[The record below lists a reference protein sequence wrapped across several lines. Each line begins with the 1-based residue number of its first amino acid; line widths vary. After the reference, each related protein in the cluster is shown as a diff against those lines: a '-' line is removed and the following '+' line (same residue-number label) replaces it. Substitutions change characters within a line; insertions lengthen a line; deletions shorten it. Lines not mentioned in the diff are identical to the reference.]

1 MSTQPRIH
9 GRYRVDE
16 RLGATRIATV
26 YRAYDDKLNRP
37 VLLNLMRSHLA
48 EQRGIRDRF
57 VSDSELRARNV
68 HSALPEVYD
77 SGNIED
83 RPFFI
88 TEFITGRTVRTRAP
102 FTPQESLTYIKHI
115 VAAVNACHQSNIPH
129 PPISSHD
136 FVVVS
141 EGHVKWIEN
150 WQLSPSDVLIDLASY
165 RAPERKDGDNE
176 TQQSAVFAIGV
187 LLFEMLTGSRP
198 FSGATPEEVS
208 HQIQSIDIP
217 PVTTI
222 LGNTCPP
229 QVDELIMRCT
239 ARNPEYRIKDFEE
252 LLLIIEQT
260 RRFLL
265 VESGRLSKPL
275 GNNNTDDDG
284 ADFYDGET
292 TTMRAPWHKQLLSVL
307 VTALAVVAVAAGGW
321 FAWPFIQRSV
331 GPIDTQALVSQI
343 QAPFQQ
349 LSFDRLVM
357 PPWLE
362 QLFQGSETVQTLV
375 VSGEGMLDV
384 YSDPTSTSQVI
395 GQITVGSSVD
405 WIDGPQS
412 ADGAAWLR
420 IRYQSTQGTIEGWA
434 QQQRLVVAA
443 P

>member
-115 VAAVNACHQSNIPH
+115 VAAVNACYQSNIPH
-129 PPISSHD
+129 PPISSND

-150 WQLSPSDVLIDLASY
+150 WQLSPSDVLMDLASY
-165 RAPERKDGDNE
+165 RAPERKDNDNE
-176 TQQSAVFAIGV
+176 TQRSAIFAIGV
-187 LLFEMLTGSRP
+187 LLFEMLTGTRP
-198 FSGATPEEVS
+198 FTSATPEEVS
-208 HQIQSIDIP
+208 QKINSIDIT

-239 ARNPEYRIKDFEE
+239 VRNPEYRVQDFEE
-252 LLLIIEQT
+252 LLIIIEQT

-275 GNNNTDDDG
+275 DNTNGERDTE
-284 ADFYDGET
+284 FYEDET
-292 TTMRAPWHKQLLSVL
+292 TVIRTPWHKQLLSVM
-307 VTALAVVAVAAGGW
+307 VTAIIVVVLAAGAW
-321 FAWPFIQRSV
+321 FAWPIIQRST
-331 GPIDTQALVSQI
+331 GASDTQSIIAQMS
-343 QAPFQQ
+343 APFKQ
-349 LSFDRLVM
+349 LSFDSVVM
-357 PPWLE
+357 PPWLSD
-362 QLFQGSETVQTLV
+362 LFQSSTPAQMLV
-375 VSGEGMLDV
+375 VSGDGMLDV
-384 YSDPTSTSQVI
+384 YSDPTSSSQVV
-395 GQITVGSSVD
+395 GQIAAGTQVE

-412 ADGAAWLR
+412 ADGQAWLR
-420 IRYQSTQGTIEGWA
+420 IRVQSDQGVIDGWA
-434 QQQRLVVAA
+434 QQQRLIVAS

>member
-37 VLLNLMRSHLA
+37 VLLILMRSHLA

-115 VAAVNACHQSNIPH
+115 VAAVNACYQSNIPH
-129 PPISSHD
+129 PPISSND

-165 RAPERKDGDNE
+165 RAPERKDNDNE
-176 TQQSAVFAIGV
+176 TPKSAIFAIGV
-187 LLFEMLTGSRP
+187 LLFEMLTGMRP
-198 FSGATPEEVS
+198 FVGTTPEEITQKI
-208 HQIQSIDIP
+208 HTIDIP
-217 PVTTI
+217 PVTTV
-222 LGNTCPP
+222 LGSTCPP
-229 QVDELIMRCT
+229 QVDELIIRCT
-239 ARNPEYRIKDFEE
+239 VRNPEYRIQDFEE
-252 LLLIIEQT
+252 LLLLIEQT
-260 RRFLL
+260 RRVLL

-275 GNNNTDDDG
+275 GNTKDDD
-284 ADFYDGET
+284 T
-292 TTMRAPWHKQLLSVL
+292 TGMFDDDTTVIRTPWHKQLLSVMI
-307 VTALAVVAVAAGGW
+307 TAVIVVAIAAGGW
-321 FAWPFIQRSV
+321 FAWPYIQRNTGS
-331 GPIDTQALVSQI
+331 IDTQAIMTQI
-343 QAPFQQ
+343 SAPFQQ
-349 LSFDRLVM
+349 LSFDSLVM
-357 PPWLE
+357 PDWLSN
-362 QLFQGSETVQTLV
+362 LFQGNEPTQLLV

-384 YSDPTSTSQVI
+384 YSDPTSGSQVI
-395 GQITVGSSVD
+395 GQIAVGSQVE
-405 WIDGPQS
+405 WLDGPQS
-412 ADGAAWLR
+412 ADGQAWLR
-420 IRYQSTQGTIEGWA
+420 IRYQTEQGIIDGWA
-434 QQQRLVVAA
+434 QQQRLVVGA

>member
-115 VAAVNACHQSNIPH
+115 VAAVNACYQSNIPH
-129 PPISSHD
+129 PPISSND

-150 WQLSPSDVLIDLASY
+150 WQLSPSDVLMDLASY
-165 RAPERKDGDNE
+165 RAPERKDNDNE
-176 TQQSAVFAIGV
+176 TQRSAIFAIGV
-187 LLFEMLTGSRP
+187 LLFEMLTGTRP
-198 FSGATPEEVS
+198 FTSATPEEVS
-208 HQIQSIDIP
+208 QKINSIDIT

-239 ARNPEYRIKDFEE
+239 VRNPEYRVQDFEE
-252 LLLIIEQT
+252 LLIIIEQT

-275 GNNNTDDDG
+275 DNTNGERDTE
-284 ADFYDGET
+284 FYEDET
-292 TTMRAPWHKQLLSVL
+292 TVIRTPWHKQLLSVM
-307 VTALAVVAVAAGGW
+307 VTAIIVVVLAAGAW
-321 FAWPFIQRSV
+321 FAWPIIQRST
-331 GPIDTQALVSQI
+331 GASDTQSIIAQMS
-343 QAPFQQ
+343 APFKQ
-349 LSFDRLVM
+349 LSFDSVVM
-357 PPWLE
+357 PPWLSD
-362 QLFQGSETVQTLV
+362 LFQSSTPAQMLII
-375 VSGEGMLDV
+375 SGDGMLDV
-384 YSDPTSTSQVI
+384 YSDPTSSSQVI
-395 GQITVGSSVD
+395 GQIAAGNQVE

-412 ADGAAWLR
+412 ADGQAWLR
-420 IRYQSTQGTIEGWA
+420 IRVQSDQGVIDGWA
-434 QQQRLVVAA
+434 QQQRLIVAS

>member
-115 VAAVNACHQSNIPH
+115 VAAVNACYQSNIPH
-129 PPISSHD
+129 PPISSND

-165 RAPERKDGDNE
+165 RAPERKDNDNE
-176 TQQSAVFAIGV
+176 TPQSAIFAIGV

-198 FSGATPEEVS
+198 FVGTTPEDIS
-208 HQIQSIDIP
+208 QQISTIDIP
-217 PVTTI
+217 PVTTV
-222 LGNTCPP
+222 LGNSCPP

-239 ARNPEYRIKDFEE
+239 VRNPEYRVQDLEE
-252 LLLIIEQT
+252 LLILIEQT

-275 GNNNTDDDG
+275 GNNSGDANSGLYDD
-284 ADFYDGET
+284 ET
-292 TTMRAPWHKQLLSVL
+292 TVIRTPWHKQLLSV
-307 VTALAVVAVAAGGW
+307 VMTAIIVVIIAAGAW
-321 FAWPFIQRSV
+321 FAWPTIQRST
-331 GPIDTQALVSQI
+331 GPIDTQAIITQI
-343 QAPFQQ
+343 SAPFQGIS
-349 LSFDRLVM
+349 LDSFVM
-357 PPWLE
+357 PSWISDL
-362 QLFQGSETVQTLV
+362 LQGSEQAQMLV
-375 VSGEGMLDV
+375 VSGDGMLDV
-384 YSDPTSTSQVI
+384 YSDPTSSSQVI
-395 GQITVGSSVD
+395 GQVAVGSQVE
-405 WIDGPQS
+405 WLDGPQS
-412 ADGAAWLR
+412 ADGQAWLR
-420 IRYQSTQGTIEGWA
+420 IRYQSDQGAIDGWA
-434 QQQRLVVAA
+434 KQQRLIVAI

>member
-115 VAAVNACHQSNIPH
+115 VAAVNACYQSNIPH
-129 PPISSHD
+129 PPISSND

-150 WQLSPSDVLIDLASY
+150 WQLSPSEVLIDLASY
-165 RAPERKDGDNE
+165 RAPERKDNDNE
-176 TQQSAVFAIGV
+176 TPQSAIFAIGV
-187 LLFEMLTGSRP
+187 LLFEMLTGMRP
-198 FSGATPEEVS
+198 FVGTTPEEIT
-208 HQIQSIDIP
+208 QKINTIDIP
-217 PVTTI
+217 PVTTV

-239 ARNPEYRIKDFEE
+239 VRNPEYRIRDFEE
-252 LLLIIEQT
+252 LLILIEQT
-260 RRFLL
+260 RRVLL

-275 GNNNTDDDG
+275 GNAKDDDTTG
-284 ADFYDGET
+284 LYEDET
-292 TTMRAPWHKQLLSVL
+292 TVIRTSWLKQLMSVMI
-307 VTALAVVAVAAGGW
+307 TAVIVVAVAIGGW
-321 FAWPFIQRSV
+321 FAWPYIEEST
-331 GPIDTQALVSQI
+331 GPIDTQAVVAQI
-343 QAPFQQ
+343 SAPFQQ
-349 LSFDRLVM
+349 LSLDSFVM
-357 PPWLE
+357 PPWLSN
-362 QLFQGSETVQTLV
+362 LFQGSEPAQVLV
-375 VSGEGMLDV
+375 VSGDGMLDV
-384 YSDPTSTSQVI
+384 YSDPTSSSQVI
-395 GQITVGSSVD
+395 GQISAGSQVE
-405 WIDGPQS
+405 WLDGPQS
-412 ADGAAWLR
+412 ADGQAWLH
-420 IRYQSTQGTIEGWA
+420 IRYQSDQGTIDGWA
-434 QQQRLVVAA
+434 QQQRLIVAT

>member
-57 VSDSELRARNV
+57 ISDSELRARNV

-88 TEFITGRTVRTRAP
+88 TEFITGRTLRTRAP

-115 VAAVNACHQSNIPH
+115 VAAVNACYQSNIPH
-129 PPISSHD
+129 PPISSND

-150 WQLSPSDVLIDLASY
+150 WQLSPSDVLMDIASY
-165 RAPERKDGDNE
+165 RAPERKDTDNE
-176 TQQSAVFAIGV
+176 SVQSAIFAIGV
-187 LLFEMLTGSRP
+187 LLYEMLIGARP
-198 FSGATPEEVS
+198 FTGNTPEEVLQ
-208 HQIQSIDIP
+208 QISSTDIP
-217 PVTTI
+217 PVATI

-239 ARNPEYRIKDFEE
+239 VRNPDYRVKDFEE
-252 LLLIIEQT
+252 LLILIEQT

-275 GNNNTDDDG
+275 NNDNDD
-284 ADFYDGET
+284 ASIDFYGGET
-292 TTMRAPWHKQLLSVL
+292 TTIRTPWHKQLLTV
-307 VTALAVVAVAAGGW
+307 VITALAVVGVAGGVW
-321 FAWPFIQRSV
+321 FAWPTIERTT
-331 GPIDTQALVSQI
+331 GPIDTQAIVAEIS
-343 QAPFQQ
+343 APFTQFS
-349 LSFDRLVM
+349 LDSIVM

-362 QLFQGSETVQTLV
+362 QLFQSNQAQQFLT
-375 VSGEGMLDV
+375 VSGEGMLDI
-384 YSDPTSTSQVI
+384 YSDPTSGSQVV
-395 GQITVGSSVD
+395 GQVAVGSQVE
-405 WIDGPQS
+405 WLDGPQS
-412 ADGAAWLR
+412 ADGQAWLH
-420 IRYQSTQGTIEGWA
+420 IRYQSEQGVVEGWA
-434 QQQRLVVAA
+434 QQQRLVVTS

>member
-115 VAAVNACHQSNIPH
+115 VAAVNACYQSNIPH
-129 PPISSHD
+129 PPISSND

-150 WQLSPSDVLIDLASY
+150 WQLSPSDVLMDLASY
-165 RAPERKDGDNE
+165 RAPERKDNDNE
-176 TQQSAVFAIGV
+176 TQRSAIFAIGV
-187 LLFEMLTGSRP
+187 LLFEMLTGTRP
-198 FSGATPEEVS
+198 FTGATPEEVS
-208 HQIQSIDIP
+208 QKINSIDIT

-239 ARNPEYRIKDFEE
+239 VRNPEYRVQDFEE
-252 LLLIIEQT
+252 LLIIIEQT

-275 GNNNTDDDG
+275 DNTNGERDTE
-284 ADFYDGET
+284 FYEDET
-292 TTMRAPWHKQLLSVL
+292 TVIRTPWHKQLLSVM
-307 VTALAVVAVAAGGW
+307 VTAIIVVVLAAGAW
-321 FAWPFIQRSV
+321 FAWPIIQRST
-331 GPIDTQALVSQI
+331 GASDTQSIIAQMS
-343 QAPFQQ
+343 APFKQ
-349 LSFDRLVM
+349 LSFDSVVM
-357 PPWLE
+357 PPWLSD
-362 QLFQGSETVQTLV
+362 LFQSSTPAQMLV
-375 VSGEGMLDV
+375 VSGDGMLDI
-384 YSDPTSTSQVI
+384 YSDPTSSSQVI
-395 GQITVGSSVD
+395 GQIAAGNQVE

-412 ADGAAWLR
+412 ADGQAWLR
-420 IRYQSTQGTIEGWA
+420 IRVQSDQGVIDGWA
-434 QQQRLVVAA
+434 QQQRLIVAS

>member
-1 MSTQPRIH
+1 
-9 GRYRVDE
+9 
-16 RLGATRIATV
+16 
-26 YRAYDDKLNRP
+26 
-37 VLLNLMRSHLA
+37 LNLMRSHLA

-115 VAAVNACHQSNIPH
+115 VAAVNACYQSNIPH

-150 WQLSPSDVLIDLASY
+150 WQLSPSEVLIDLASY
-165 RAPERKDGDNE
+165 RAPERKDNDNE
-176 TQQSAVFAIGV
+176 TPQSAVFAVGV
-187 LLFEMLTGSRP
+187 LLFEMLTGARP
-198 FSGATPEEVS
+198 FEGATPEEIT
-208 HQIQSIDIP
+208 HKIHTIDIP
-217 PVTTI
+217 PVTTV

-239 ARNPEYRIKDFEE
+239 VRNPEYRIQDFEE
-252 LLLIIEQT
+252 LLILIEQT

-265 VESGRLSKPL
+265 VESGRLAKPSSHNTH
-275 GNNNTDDDG
+275 NNDADEYNNDD
-284 ADFYDGET
+284 T
-292 TTMRAPWHKQLLSVL
+292 TVIRTPWHKQLLSVMI
-307 VTALAVVAVAAGGW
+307 TAIIVVVLAAGGW
-321 FAWPFIQRSV
+321 FAWPSIQRSV
-331 GPIDTQALVSQI
+331 GPIDTQSIVAQI
-343 QAPFQQ
+343 STPFQQ
-349 LSFDRLVM
+349 LSLESFVV
-357 PPWLE
+357 PPWLSD
-362 QLFQGSETVQTLV
+362 LFQGSEPAQLLV
-375 VSGEGMLDV
+375 VSGDGMLDI
-384 YSDPTSTSQVI
+384 YSEPTSNSQVI
-395 GQITVGSSVD
+395 SQIAVGSQVE

-412 ADGAAWLR
+412 ADGQAWLR
-420 IRYQSTQGTIEGWA
+420 IRYQSDQGTIDGWA
-434 QQQRLVVAA
+434 QQQRLVVAT

>member
-115 VAAVNACHQSNIPH
+115 VAAVNACYQSNIPH
-129 PPISSHD
+129 PPISSND

-150 WQLSPSDVLIDLASY
+150 WQLSPSEVLIDLASY
-165 RAPERKDGDNE
+165 RAPERKDNDNE
-176 TQQSAVFAIGV
+176 TPQSAVFAIGV
-187 LLFEMLTGSRP
+187 LLFEMLTGMRP
-198 FSGATPEEVS
+198 FVGTTPEEIT
-208 HQIQSIDIP
+208 QKINTIDIP
-217 PVTTI
+217 PVTTV
-222 LGNTCPP
+222 LGSTCPP

-239 ARNPEYRIKDFEE
+239 VRNPEYRIQDFEE
-252 LLLIIEQT
+252 LLILIEQT
-260 RRFLL
+260 RRVLL

-275 GNNNTDDDG
+275 GNTHDDDTNSLYE
-284 ADFYDGET
+284 DDT
-292 TTMRAPWHKQLLSVL
+292 TVIRTPWLKQLMSVM
-307 VTALAVVAVAAGGW
+307 VTAVIVVAIAVGGW
-321 FAWPFIQRSV
+321 FAWPYIEESV
-331 GPIDTQALVSQI
+331 GPIDTQAIVAQI
-343 QAPFQQ
+343 SAPFQQ
-349 LSFDRLVM
+349 LSLDSFVM
-357 PPWLE
+357 PPWLTN
-362 QLFQGSETVQTLV
+362 LFQGSEPAQMLV
-375 VSGEGMLDV
+375 VSGDGMLDV
-384 YSDPTSTSQVI
+384 YSDPTSSSQVI
-395 GQITVGSSVD
+395 GQIAAGSQVE
-405 WIDGPQS
+405 WLDGPQS
-412 ADGAAWLR
+412 ADGQAWLR
-420 IRYQSTQGTIEGWA
+420 IRYQSDQGTIDGWA
-434 QQQRLVVAA
+434 QQQRLVVAT